1 MAPLTTGHVLPH
13 ENAALSIH
21 SYTAAANSK
30 HICSQSTFEIKC
42 IMYGVPLMRQ
52 KEGGEG
58 SLSVKDGVNLEK
70 LYDACGA
77 LAFRYL
83 LVRLGSEA
91 DAEDVL
97 QETFCRF
104 ARYQVRWKMV
114 RNPKMFVLRVA
125 RNEANRFLRRRIR
138 RARGEAEN
146 PDRGRGFAAAFET
159 PGERRGA
166 LVLRRLDEL
175 PDEQKETIH
184 LKVFEGL
191 TFREIAA
198 VCGVSGNTAASR
210 YRYGIAR
217 LRKAMEEER

>member
-1 MAPLTTGHVLPH
+1 M
-13 ENAALSIH
+13 
-21 SYTAAANSK
+21 
-30 HICSQSTFEIKC
+30 
-42 IMYGVPLMRQ
+42 
-52 KEGGEG
+52 
-58 SLSVKDGVNLEK
+58 KDGVNLEE
-70 LYDACGA
+70 LYDIYGER
-77 LAFRYL
+77 LYRYL

-104 ARYQVRWKMV
+104 ARYSVRWKMV
-114 RNPKMFVLRVA
+114 RNPKMFVYRVA

-138 RARGEAEN
+138 RARREADHS
-146 PDRGRGFAAAFET
+146 DREAGFTAAFEP
-159 PGERRGA
+159 PGAGRGA
-166 LVLRRLDEL
+166 LVLKRLDDL
-175 PDEQKETIH
+175 SAEQREIIH

-217 LRKAMEEER
+217 LRKAMEGDK